1 MRKNETAPVSTEAAP
16 LKRSQSTGFT
26 GIDRVKC
33 PRCRAEPGQPCNT
46 VTPPW
51 RTRDAHAARIKLAAH
66 RIAWEPG
73 PDGDPVA
80 VVVEVTAGAMV
91 RIRCPL
97 CSGEHWHGWQPDMAL
112 YATSRV
118 AHCWIG
124 RDWDH
129 VGYWIPACGPA
140 DPAISKGAS

>member
-1 MRKNETAPVSTEAAP
+1 MTTNETAPAKFAEAVP
-16 LKRSQSTGFT
+16 NQHSQSTEFV

-33 PRCRAEPGQPCNT
+33 PRCRAEPGRPCVT

-51 RTRDAHAARIKLAAH
+51 RARDAHAARVKLAAH
-66 RIAWEPG
+66 RIAWVPG
-73 PDGDPVA
+73 PDGAPIADVI
-80 VVVEVTAGAMV
+80 EVTTGGSV
-91 RIRCPL
+91 VIRCPL

-118 AHCWIG
+118 SHCAPLG
-124 RDWDH
+124 
-129 VGYWIPACGPA
+129 GYWIPACGPV